1 VFTATFTFLFFHPK
15 IISRKLHDV
24 TKQGKILFYFAYSPA
39 SVYIQYLSGS
49 TTQGNPISGLFCSQ
63 KSRYKYENKHF
74 YAVGAKHDILRDI
87 TDRNTGMS
95 QLLNQCTLLCDS
107 KQRRE
112 KKLDKRVPDLSS
124 AAWLPKA
131 FFFFVTTF
139 RTGFDAYLLLIGI
152 QVQNMSKV
160 SSLSASF
167 DSNLLPFRVLK
178 CIIEEF
184 ISQDISIGVV
194 TATDWKP
201 EGLWFDF
208 W

>member
-1 VFTATFTFLFFHPK
+1 MFPAAFAFLYFHLK

-24 TKQGKILFYFAYSPA
+24 TKQGKILFYFAYAPA
-39 SVYIQYLSGS
+39 SAYIQYLSGR
-49 TTQGNPISGLFCSQ
+49 TTQGNPISELFCSQ

-74 YAVGAKHDILRDI
+74 YTVGAKHDILRDI
-87 TDRNTGMS
+87 TVRNTGMS

-107 KQRRE
+107 KQRR
-112 KKLDKRVPDLSS
+112 KKSGQEGSRFEQCYMASQS
-124 AAWLPKA
+124 
-131 FFFFVTTF
+131 FFFVTF
-139 RTGFDAYLLLIGI
+139 RTGFDAYLLPIGI
-152 QVQNMSKV
+152 QVQNMGKV

-184 ISQDISIGVV
+184 ISQNISVGVV

-201 EGLWFDF
+201 GGSWFDF
-208 W
+208 R